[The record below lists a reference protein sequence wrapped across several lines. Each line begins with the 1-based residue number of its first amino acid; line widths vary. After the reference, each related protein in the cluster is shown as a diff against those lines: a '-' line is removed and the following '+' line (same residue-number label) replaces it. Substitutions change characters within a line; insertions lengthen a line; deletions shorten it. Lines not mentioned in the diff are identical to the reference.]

1 MTEIACLML
10 WLACIG
16 LACWADLIAQKHIEK
31 GRDEAWK

>member
-1 MTEIACLML
+1 MTVVFFLML

-16 LACWADLIAQKHIEK
+16 LSCWADLSAQKHIEK